1 MKGFLWK
8 AHHALLKGSDKRFSF
23 VFFSIY
29 TYIYTNSHTHTHTHT
44 HWLMLCVHTHT
55 HRYFELHGT
64 ELRYFERDNS
74 AIPNRIVNV
83 SQVV

>member
-23 VFFSIY
+23 VFFSIC
-29 TYIYTNSHTHTHTHT
+29 IYTNSHTHTHTHA